1 MKIASDEIKRSLID
15 AEMMGH
21 VCPSFCHER
30 LLGNSIGHKRGNIE
44 KDYLEHRMSL
54 NKFVK
59 KRKIRKEYADT
70 ALS

>member
-1 MKIASDEIKRSLID
+1 MYAQVF
-15 AEMMGH
+15 G
-21 VCPSFCHER
+21 HER

-54 NKFVK
+54 NKFVE

>member
-1 MKIASDEIKRSLID
+1 MKLNVALIG
-15 AEMMGH
+15 AEMMGS
-21 VCPSFCHER
+21 SFCYER

-54 NKFVK
+54 NKFVE